1 MRIKGIIF
9 IVAACIFWGTIGLF
23 NHGLLKCGFDSATIA
38 SIRCIV
44 SAVVLW
50 IYILFKKEKH
60 IKINKRQLMAV
71 SLEGVA
77 FYVMAVLYFI
87 AIVKTSPATASV
99 LLNTAPIM
107 VMSFSVIFWKE
118 KLTVNKIVA
127 IFMSLLGCC
136 FIAGIFTEL
145 KFDIIGI
152 VLGLLSAVC
161 YALYSICTKVALRR
175 KMDTEA
181 NIAYSF
187 LFSALAALIYSN
199 PVNLFKQV
207 KNASLEAVI
216 LLIGIG
222 IFTGALA
229 GLTYT
234 KGMKL
239 LPAGM
244 ASAFAALEP
253 LVSATLSVIFLG
265 EVLKTDIVIGIVLI
279 LVAVTILSIKTKTER
294 KKN

>member
-1 MRIKGIIF
+1 MRIRGIIF
-9 IVAACIFWGTIGLF
+9 IVLAGIFWGTIGLF
-23 NHGLLKCGFDSATIA
+23 NHGLLKYGFDSTSIA
-38 SIRCIV
+38 SIRCVI

-60 IKINKRQLMAV
+60 IKINKKQFVAV
-71 SLEGVA
+71 SLEGIA
-77 FYVMAVLYFI
+77 FYVMAVLYFT

-99 LLNTAPIM
+99 LLNTAPIL
-107 VMSFSVIFWKE
+107 VMAFSVVFWKE
-118 KLTVNKIVA
+118 KLTVNKIIA
-127 IFMSLLGCC
+127 IIMSLIGCC

-145 KFDIIGI
+145 KFNIIGI
-152 VLGLLSAVC
+152 ILGLLSAVC

-187 LFSALAALIYSN
+187 LFSAISALIYSN
-199 PVNLFKQV
+199 SVNLFKQI
-207 KNASLEAVI
+207 KNASLEAIV

-222 IFTGALA
+222 VVTGALA

-253 LVSATLSVIFLG
+253 LVSTSLSVIFLG

-279 LVAVTILSIKTKTER
+279 LIAVTILSIKTNR
-294 KKN
+294 KEEN